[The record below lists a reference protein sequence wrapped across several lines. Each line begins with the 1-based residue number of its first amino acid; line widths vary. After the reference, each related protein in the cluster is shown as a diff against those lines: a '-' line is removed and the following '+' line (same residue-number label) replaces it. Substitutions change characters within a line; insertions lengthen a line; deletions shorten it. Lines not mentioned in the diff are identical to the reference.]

1 MDTPTSTRPS
11 LWQRWPATILCSLAA
26 ATSLVVL
33 TTRAGDLPAALS
45 LGDEEAPSSAP
56 PGAPSSDPVDVVTA
70 PDEPAEAVEE
80 HVAAGTRHKGEEGKM
95 GKPTSKAKSGLY
107 AMKGPS
113 APAFAASPY
122 GAAFAVGSDD
132 ADVWG
137 GRTGTEIGEAYGVG
151 GLGLVGTGR
160 GGGGTGEGTIGL
172 GAGAG
177 YGRGPARAI
186 KEGRYDGALQSN
198 VLTVGAVDDNADPSG
213 YAKALGRLPE
223 RAALGID
230 ESLWHLAPPAFRHD
244 AAPTHLDVALVID
257 TTGSMGDEL
266 EYLKV
271 ELRDIATEIAREL
284 PGVRQR
290 WALVAYR
297 DHSDEYVTRHFDFQ
311 AIDGFVDALGR
322 QTADG
327 GGDMPEAMDAGLA
340 ASADLSWRSGSDT
353 ARMVFLVA
361 DAPTHSGAGAR
372 RFAESVLDHQRTRT
386 AIYPVAG
393 SGVDPLA
400 EAELRLAA
408 KATGGQYIFLTDHSG
423 VGSPHAAPKVDQ
435 FKVETLHAAMTR
447 MIRSE
452 LGGSGIS
459 TAPGHPPVAS
469 PPLCDDPDTVSFAL
483 ADVPV
488 FAGFWDE
495 FRTRLAEH
503 LQVASS
509 LALLMLAGLGVDTLL
524 ARRRRRA

>member
-1 MDTPTSTRPS
+1 MPTSTPATARPS

-26 ATSLVVL
+26 ATSLAML
-33 TTRAGDLPAALS
+33 ATTGSVELPAAVDEAPED
-45 LGDEEAPSSAP
+45 LGSAEPAAPPHEESDEEK
-56 PGAPSSDPVDVVTA
+56 SD
-70 PDEPAEAVEE
+70 
-80 HVAAGTRHKGEEGKM
+80 GTRHKGEEGRM
-95 GKPTSKAKSGLY
+95 GKATPKMARAFDPDLAARNAGILGVMSET
-107 AMKGPS
+107 KGHYL
-113 APAFAASPY
+113 ASPY
-122 GAAFAVGSDD
+122 GGAFAVGSDD
-132 ADVWG
+132 GDVWG
-137 GRTGTEIGEAYGVG
+137 GLTGTEIGEAYGVG

-172 GAGAG
+172 GHG
-177 YGRGPARAI
+177 YGYGGKI
-186 KEGRYDGALQSN
+186 SEGRYDDAIQSHA
-198 VLTVGAVDDNADPSG
+198 LTVGTVDDNADPAA
-213 YAKALGRLPE
+213 YAKALARLGE
-223 RAALGID
+223 RHTLGID
-230 ESLWHLAPPAFRHD
+230 ERMWHLEPPAIRHD
-244 AAPTHLDVALVID
+244 ARPTGLDVALVID

-271 ELRDIATEIAREL
+271 EIRDIATEISREL
-284 PGVRQR
+284 PGVKQR

-297 DHSDEYVTRHFDFQ
+297 DQGDEYVTRHFDFQ
-311 AIDGFVDALGR
+311 AIDGFVDALGK
-322 QTADG
+322 QQAEG
-327 GGDMPEAMDAGLA
+327 GGDMPEAMDAGLDL
-340 ASADLSWRSGSDT
+340 SSQLSWRADAST

-361 DAPTHSGAGAR
+361 DAPSHADERARKFAG
-372 RFAESVLDHQRTRT
+372 EVVEHQRART

-400 EAELRLAA
+400 EAQLRLAA

-423 VGSPHAAPKVDQ
+423 IGGSHAAPKVDQ

-447 MIRSE
+447 MIRDE
-452 LGGSGIS
+452 LGGSGIT
-459 TAPGHPPVAS
+459 TAPGHLPVAS
-469 PPLCDDPDTVSFAL
+469 PPLCGESDPITFAL

-488 FAGFWDE
+488 FASFWDE